1 MRRLL
6 LLVSAIVLLDTSF
19 YAAITPLLPYYAEH
33 EDLTKTSA
41 GVLAAA
47 YPAGTMLA
55 SLPAGAI
62 GARVGGK
69 LMLAF
74 GLTLLALSSLMFG
87 LAHSIVLLDAA
98 RFAQGIG
105 GAVSWVG
112 GMGLLSSAAPVE
124 RRAELM
130 GTAFGAAAGGA
141 LLGPV
146 VGAIGRAAGPG
157 PTFAAISALALA
169 LLVLVLREHVPA
181 AAPARE
187 PGGLAAAIR
196 HPVIARGAWLVGCTA
211 LFFGV
216 LDVLLP
222 LQLAALGAAGGV
234 IAGVFLAG
242 AALEAGIAPL
252 SGRYADRHGW
262 AGPARAGLVAIAVI
276 ALLASLPHS
285 VALLALVGVVAA
297 PAVGVL
303 WVPGLLLLGEG
314 SDAAGLDH
322 SYAYAVMN
330 LLWAGSQA
338 VGSGAG
344 GALAEATT
352 DFVPYAIVAGIAL
365 ATLATLTPRTRQ
377 ATASS
382 A

>member
-33 EDLTKTSA
+33 EELTKTSA

-74 GLTLLALSSLMFG
+74 GLSLLALSSLTFG

-157 PTFAAISALALA
+157 PTFGAISALAVA

-262 AGPARAGLVAIAVI
+262 VGPARAGLVAIAAM
-276 ALLASLPHS
+276 ALVASLPDS
-285 VALLALVGVVAA
+285 VALLGLVGVVAA

-303 WVPGLLLLGEG
+303 WVPGLLLLGHG

-338 VGSGAG
+338 VGSAGG

-377 ATASS
+377 PTASS

>member
-33 EDLTKTSA
+33 EELTKTSA

-74 GLTLLALSSLMFG
+74 GLSLLALSSLTFG

-157 PTFAAISALALA
+157 PTFGAISSLAVA

-181 AAPARE
+181 AAQARE

-262 AGPARAGLVAIAVI
+262 VGPARAGLVAIAAM
-276 ALLASLPHS
+276 ALVASLPDS
-285 VALLALVGVVAA
+285 VALLGLVGVVAA

-303 WVPGLLLLGEG
+303 WVPGLLLLGHG

-338 VGSGAG
+338 VGSAGG

-377 ATASS
+377 PTASS